1 MMQQLPPEQYAK
13 AQVEFSETL
22 DALEIRILSTMEQLQ
37 FMIHQ
42 WNRVQGFWA
51 SQPNFGEKIA
61 LVHSELSE
69 ALEGNRTAAESDK
82 IPGFRSEEEE
92 LADALIRILDMAGG
106 FNLALG
112 SAFVSKLRVNLRRPH
127 KHGKAY

>member
-1 MMQQLPPEQYAK
+1 MTQHLTQEQYAK
-13 AQVEFSETL
+13 AQAEFTETL
-22 DALEIRILSTMEQLQ
+22 DALETRILATIEHLQ
-37 FMIHQ
+37 SLIHS
-42 WNRVQGFWA
+42 WNRVQGFWE

-69 ALEGNRTAAESDK
+69 ALEGNRLSAESDK
-82 IPGFRSEEEE
+82 LPGFRSEEEE

-106 FNLALG
+106 FNFALG
-112 SAFVSKLRVNLRRPH
+112 SAFVAKLRVNLKRPY